1 MSSTKIL
8 NIFISTILTNTKRI
22 CYNIFVKNGGTLY
35 AIRKMEGD
43 IMAIGERIRFIRNL
57 RGMTQ
62 KFLGL
67 QVGFSERTADIRMA
81 QYESGSRTPKA
92 DLVAQLA
99 DALDVSTEAL
109 NVPNIDSYTG
119 LMHTLFALEDLYGF
133 KIDRLEDEICIR
145 INRQNGST
153 FAKMTGLL
161 EPWEKMA
168 QKYRNGEISR
178 EEYDQW
184 RYRYPRS
191 EAERNE
197 AARRDINNNKG
208 E

>member
-1 MSSTKIL
+1 
-8 NIFISTILTNTKRI
+8 
-22 CYNIFVKNGGTLY
+22 
-35 AIRKMEGD
+35 
-43 IMAIGERIRFIRNL
+43 MATGERIRFIRNL
-57 RGMTQ
+57 RGITQ

-67 QVGFSERTADIRMA
+67 KIGFSERTADIRIA

-92 DLVAQLA
+92 DLIEKIA
-99 DALDVSTEAL
+99 DTLDVSTEAL

-133 KIDRLEDEICIR
+133 KIDRLDGEICIR
-145 INRQNGST
+145 INRQNGSN
-153 FAKMTGLL
+153 FVKMTGLL
-161 EPWEKMA
+161 KPWEEMA

-178 EEYDQW
+178 EEYDDW
-184 RYRYPRS
+184 RYRYPKS

-197 AARRDINNNKG
+197 NLRPQKKEN

>member
-1 MSSTKIL
+1 
-8 NIFISTILTNTKRI
+8 
-22 CYNIFVKNGGTLY
+22 
-35 AIRKMEGD
+35 
-43 IMAIGERIRFIRNL
+43 MAIGERIRFIRNL

-92 DLVAQLA
+92 DLVELLA
-99 DALDVSTEAL
+99 DTLDVSTEAL

-133 KIDRLEDEICIR
+133 KIDRLDDEICIR
-145 INRQNGST
+145 INRQNSST

-161 EPWEKMA
+161 EPWEEMA

-197 AARRDINNNKG
+197 AERRALKDNKS

>member
-1 MSSTKIL
+1 M
-8 NIFISTILTNTKRI
+8 
-22 CYNIFVKNGGTLY
+22 G
-35 AIRKMEGD
+35 
-43 IMAIGERIRFIRNL
+43 IGERIRFIRNL

-92 DLVAQLA
+92 DLVEKLA

-133 KIDRLEDEICIR
+133 KIDRLDGEICIR
-145 INRQNGST
+145 LNKQIGST
-153 FAKMTGLL
+153 YAKMSGLIQ
-161 EPWEKMA
+161 PWEEMA

-184 RYRYPRS
+184 RYKYPKL

-197 AARRDINNNKG
+197 EVLRKMKEENNG
-208 E
+208 

>member
-1 MSSTKIL
+1 
-8 NIFISTILTNTKRI
+8 
-22 CYNIFVKNGGTLY
+22 
-35 AIRKMEGD
+35 
-43 IMAIGERIRFIRNL
+43 MAIGERIRFIRNL

-67 QVGFSERTADIRMA
+67 QVGFTERTADIRMA
-81 QYESGSRTPKA
+81 QYESGSRTPKT
-92 DLVAQLA
+92 DLIEQLA

-133 KIDRLEDEICIR
+133 KIDRLDDEICIR

-161 EPWEKMA
+161 EPWEEMA
-168 QKYRNGEISR
+168 QKYRNGEITR

-184 RYRYPRS
+184 RYNYPRS

-197 AARRDINNNKG
+197 AARRALKDNKS

>member
-1 MSSTKIL
+1 
-8 NIFISTILTNTKRI
+8 
-22 CYNIFVKNGGTLY
+22 
-35 AIRKMEGD
+35 
-43 IMAIGERIRFIRNL
+43 MAIGERIRFIRNL

-92 DLVAQLA
+92 DLVEQLA

-119 LMHTLFALEDLYGF
+119 LMFALEDLYGS
-133 KIDRLEDEICIR
+133 KIDQLDGEICIR
-145 INRQNGST
+145 INRQNSST

-161 EPWEKMA
+161 EPWEEMA

-197 AARRDINNNKG
+197 KCLKEYRG

>member
-1 MSSTKIL
+1 MAALQLEMQTFYKA
-8 NIFISTILTNTKRI
+8 
-22 CYNIFVKNGGTLY
+22 GGIY
-35 AIRKMEGD
+35 
-43 IMAIGERIRFIRNL
+43 MAIGERIRFIRNL

-92 DLVAQLA
+92 DLVEQLA
-99 DALDVSTEAL
+99 NVLDVSTEAL

-119 LMHTLFALEDLYGF
+119 LMHTLFALEDLYGL
-133 KIDRLEDEICIR
+133 KIDTLDGELCIR
-145 INRQNGST
+145 LNKQLGST
-153 FAKMTGLL
+153 YTKMYGML
-161 EPWEKMA
+161 EPWEQMA
-168 QKYRNGEISR
+168 QKYRNGEITR

-197 AARRDINNNKG
+197 AALQKID

>member
-1 MSSTKIL
+1 MAAQIVSRL
-8 NIFISTILTNTKRI
+8 
-22 CYNIFVKNGGTLY
+22 
-35 AIRKMEGD
+35 KMEGN

-92 DLVAQLA
+92 DLVEQLA

-133 KIDRLEDEICIR
+133 KIDCLDGEICIR
-145 INRQNGST
+145 INRQNGLT

-161 EPWEKMA
+161 EPWEEMA

-197 AARRDINNNKG
+197 TEHRAMKEDNNG
-208 E
+208 

>member
-1 MSSTKIL
+1 MSIIGDKIH
-8 NIFISTILTNTKRI
+8 
-22 CYNIFVKNGGTLY
+22 
-35 AIRKMEGD
+35 
-43 IMAIGERIRFIRNL
+43 RIRDF

-62 KFLGL
+62 KQLGMA
-67 QVGFSERTADIRMA
+67 VGFDEKSADVRIA
-81 QYESGSRTPKA
+81 QYESGTRTPKQA
-92 DLVAQLA
+92 LVELLPE
-99 DALDVSTEAL
+99 ALDVSTEAL

-133 KIDRLEDEICIR
+133 KIDRLDGEICIR

-161 EPWEKMA
+161 EPWEEMA

-191 EAERNE
+191 EAEELAEKRKQINE
-197 AARRDINNNKG
+197 
-208 E
+208 

>member
-1 MSSTKIL
+1 
-8 NIFISTILTNTKRI
+8 
-22 CYNIFVKNGGTLY
+22 
-35 AIRKMEGD
+35 
-43 IMAIGERIRFIRNL
+43 MAIGERIRFIRNL

-92 DLVAQLA
+92 DLVELLA
-99 DALDVSTEAL
+99 EAL

-133 KIDRLEDEICIR
+133 KIGRLDGEICIC

-161 EPWEKMA
+161 EPWEEMA

-197 AARRDINNNKG
+197 TARNMVKNDKTN
-208 E
+208 

>member
-1 MSSTKIL
+1 
-8 NIFISTILTNTKRI
+8 
-22 CYNIFVKNGGTLY
+22 
-35 AIRKMEGD
+35 
-43 IMAIGERIRFIRNL
+43 
-57 RGMTQ
+57 MTQ

-81 QYESGSRTPKA
+81 QYEAGTRTPKE
-92 DLVAQLA
+92 DLTKALA
-99 DALDVSTEAL
+99 HALDVSPDAL
-109 NVPNIDSYTG
+109 TVPDIDTYIG
-119 LMHTLFALEDLYGF
+119 LIHTLFALEDLYGF
-133 KIDRLEDEICIR
+133 KLDRLDGEICIR

-161 EPWEKMA
+161 EPWEEMA

-191 EAERNE
+191 EAERNVLTE
-197 AARRDINNNKG
+197 RRTNY

>member
-1 MSSTKIL
+1 
-8 NIFISTILTNTKRI
+8 
-22 CYNIFVKNGGTLY
+22 
-35 AIRKMEGD
+35 
-43 IMAIGERIRFIRNL
+43 MAIGERIRFIRNL

-62 KFLGL
+62 KWLGMA
-67 QVGFSERTADIRMA
+67 VGFPEKTADIRLA
-81 QYESGSRTPKA
+81 QYESGTRTPKA
-92 DLVAQLA
+92 ELTKEIAKTLDVSPA
-99 DALDVSTEAL
+99 ALDV
-109 NVPNIDSYTG
+109 PNIESYIG

-133 KIDRLEDEICIR
+133 KIDRLDGEICIR
-145 INRQNGST
+145 INRQNSST

-161 EPWEKMA
+161 EPWEEMA

-191 EAERNE
+191 EAERVKLNSKSSE
-197 AARRDINNNKG
+197 

>member
-1 MSSTKIL
+1 MS
-8 NIFISTILTNTKRI
+8 
-22 CYNIFVKNGGTLY
+22 
-35 AIRKMEGD
+35 
-43 IMAIGERIRFIRNL
+43 IGERIRFIRNL

-81 QYESGSRTPKA
+81 QYESGSRTPKS
-92 DLVAQLA
+92 DLVEQLA
-99 DALDVSTEAL
+99 GALDVSTEAL

-133 KIDRLEDEICIR
+133 KIDRLDGEVCIC
-145 INRQNGST
+145 INRQNGSN
-153 FAKMTGLL
+153 FAKMIGLL
-161 EPWEKMA
+161 EPWEEMA
-168 QKYRNGEISR
+168 QKYRNGDISR
-178 EEYDQW
+178 EKYDQW

-197 AARRDINNNKG
+197 ETLRKMKEDKR
-208 E
+208 

>member
-1 MSSTKIL
+1 
-8 NIFISTILTNTKRI
+8 
-22 CYNIFVKNGGTLY
+22 
-35 AIRKMEGD
+35 
-43 IMAIGERIRFIRNL
+43 MAIGERIRFIRNL

-92 DLVAQLA
+92 DLVEQLA
-99 DALDVSTEAL
+99 DAL

-133 KIDRLEDEICIR
+133 KIDRLDGEICIR

-153 FAKMTGLL
+153 FSKMTGLL
-161 EPWEKMA
+161 EPWEEMA

-184 RYRYPRS
+184 RYRYPKS

-197 AARRDINNNKG
+197 AARKALKEENNG
-208 E
+208 

>member
-1 MSSTKIL
+1 
-8 NIFISTILTNTKRI
+8 
-22 CYNIFVKNGGTLY
+22 
-35 AIRKMEGD
+35 
-43 IMAIGERIRFIRNL
+43 MAIGERIRFLRNL

-92 DLVAQLA
+92 DLVEQLA

-133 KIDRLEDEICIR
+133 KIDRLDDEICIR
-145 INRQNGST
+145 INRQNGPN

-191 EAERNE
+191 EAEELAEKRKQINE
-197 AARRDINNNKG
+197 
-208 E
+208 

>member
-1 MSSTKIL
+1 M
-8 NIFISTILTNTKRI
+8 
-22 CYNIFVKNGGTLY
+22 G
-35 AIRKMEGD
+35 
-43 IMAIGERIRFIRNL
+43 IGERIRFIRNL

-92 DLVAQLA
+92 DLVEKLA

-133 KIDRLEDEICIR
+133 KIDRLDGEICIR
-145 INRQNGST
+145 LNKQIGST
-153 FAKMTGLL
+153 YAKMSGLIQ
-161 EPWEKMA
+161 PWEEMA

-184 RYRYPRS
+184 RYKYPKS

-197 AARRDINNNKG
+197 EALRKMK
-208 E
+208 EEKP

>member
-1 MSSTKIL
+1 MAAQIVCRL
-8 NIFISTILTNTKRI
+8 
-22 CYNIFVKNGGTLY
+22 
-35 AIRKMEGD
+35 KMED
-43 IMAIGERIRFIRNL
+43 NSMAIGERIRFIRNL

-92 DLVAQLA
+92 DLVEQLA
-99 DALDVSTEAL
+99 DALDVSAEAL

-133 KIDRLEDEICIR
+133 KIDRLDGEICIR

-161 EPWEKMA
+161 KPWEEMA

-184 RYRYPRS
+184 RYRYPRA
-191 EAERNE
+191 EAERNDE
-197 AARRDINNNKG
+197 ELRKLK
-208 E
+208 

>member
-1 MSSTKIL
+1 M
-8 NIFISTILTNTKRI
+8 
-22 CYNIFVKNGGTLY
+22 G
-35 AIRKMEGD
+35 
-43 IMAIGERIRFIRNL
+43 IGERIRFIRNL

-92 DLVAQLA
+92 DLVEKLA

-133 KIDRLEDEICIR
+133 KIDRLDGEICIR
-145 INRQNGST
+145 LNKQIGST
-153 FAKMTGLL
+153 YAKMSGLIQ
-161 EPWEKMA
+161 PWEEMA

-184 RYRYPRS
+184 RYKYPRS

-197 AARRDINNNKG
+197 EALEKLKKMED
-208 E
+208 